1 MAIPDVQD
9 YLKNEIQKNIQG
21 LLANSYIIREVLLRD
36 YNDTSVQSFV
46 NTFCTDDNHQGVEI
60 PILFTYPFDKQD
72 QTYILIQFE
81 GGKELDGEAGDSL
94 GLVVG
99 KHDEAEGDVLTEMTS
114 ATVETINGFPSVYLE
129 VKNPIESLHSIQY
142 YEGNYE
148 LKDNR
153 IYINYQDGIDYSNF
167 KSKVVYTPQRVNPD
181 GTKIAHNPMTSVG
194 IDTQENYTV
203 DIVSNNQENMR
214 MLDSLVKVVFIYMRN
229 NADEQTAFRLG
240 KLQFAGNDILTEVSG
255 DDTTA
260 TYGQKIFYRR
270 TEVSY
275 LLTYSIDMNI
285 GRILNNVNLD
295 E

>member
-36 YNDTSVQSFV
+36 YNDTSVQSFI

-99 KHDEAEGDVLTEMTS
+99 KHDEAEGDVLTEMAS
-114 ATVETINGFPSVYLE
+114 STVETVNNFPSVYLE
-129 VKNPIESLHSIQY
+129 VKNPIESLHSVQY

-148 LKDNR
+148 LKGNR
-153 IYINYQDGIDYSNF
+153 IYINYQEGTDYSNF

-181 GTKIAHNPMTSVG
+181 GTKIAHNPMTSIG

-285 GRILNNVNLD
+285 GRILNNVNLN